1 MRRLGPRLLLSQISI
16 SFLVSFL
23 LGLSTLSLA
32 RAYFIDSLENAMD
45 VQATL
50 ISESLF
56 SSDTSIGEVN
66 PNNMEFNTVQ
76 QQIGNLSV
84 EVQGFESP
92 SGFDQMDLPQ
102 KIEAFET
109 IDLAVAYVN
118 MEGEP
123 ILQPERSDLPPSFIT
138 SKTLEVE
145 NKDLAS
151 AVVQH
156 TIDMDWLVKAYPV
169 VTRGTQQGTLILGQ
183 PLEALQ
189 AVLEDLGWR
198 IAGAG
203 FIALAVAF
211 VVSIFSSRGLL
222 APITALTNASRS
234 IPLGRF
240 DEPLPLDRQ
249 DELGELS
256 RTFENMR
263 GKLEALEK
271 LRSQFVSDVSHELR
285 TPLTAI
291 KGLAETLQDG
301 AVEDP
306 EVRDRFLA
314 SIEQE
319 TDRLIRMTQDLL
331 TLTRIDAKSLSLKFT
346 QLDLLTIL
354 QQTLVTLNQGIEA
367 KHLTINL
374 EAPQES
380 VILKADEDRLIQIL
394 FNLLDNAIQHAPE
407 TSKINIE
414 IKYGSISQSG
424 IQADLNLP
432 EPYSGLK
439 PHQDRLDPAKTWG
452 LLRIQDYGHGIDKK
466 DLPHIFERFYRADSA
481 RVRSEG
487 GAGLGLS
494 IALALADAQGAFLW
508 IHSPVASSPD
518 FKPSGALAIL
528 MFPTDTTI

>member
-32 RAYFIDSLENAMD
+32 RAYFIDSLEDAMD

-56 SSDTSIGEVN
+56 SSDTSIGELS
-66 PNNMEFNTVQ
+66 PKNMEFNTVQ

-84 EVQGFESP
+84 EVQGVESP
-92 SGFDQMDLPQ
+92 SEFDQMDLPQ
-102 KIEAFET
+102 QIEAFEM

-123 ILQPERSDLPPSFIT
+123 IFQPDRSDLPASFIV

-145 NKDLAS
+145 NQELAS

-169 VTRGTQQGTLILGQ
+169 MTRGTQHGTLILGQ

-203 FIALAVAF
+203 FVALAVAF

-222 APITALTNASRS
+222 APITALTHASRS

-256 RTFENMR
+256 RTFEDMR

-271 LRSQFVSDVSHELR
+271 LRSQFVSDVS
-285 TPLTAI
+285 
-291 KGLAETLQDG
+291 
-301 AVEDP
+301 
-306 EVRDRFLA
+306 
-314 SIEQE
+314 
-319 TDRLIRMTQDLL
+319 
-331 TLTRIDAKSLSLKFT
+331 
-346 QLDLLTIL
+346 
-354 QQTLVTLNQGIEA
+354 
-367 KHLTINL
+367 
-374 EAPQES
+374 
-380 VILKADEDRLIQIL
+380 
-394 FNLLDNAIQHAPE
+394 
-407 TSKINIE
+407 
-414 IKYGSISQSG
+414 
-424 IQADLNLP
+424 
-432 EPYSGLK
+432 
-439 PHQDRLDPAKTWG
+439 
-452 LLRIQDYGHGIDKK
+452 
-466 DLPHIFERFYRADSA
+466 
-481 RVRSEG
+481 
-487 GAGLGLS
+487 
-494 IALALADAQGAFLW
+494 
-508 IHSPVASSPD
+508 
-518 FKPSGALAIL
+518 
-528 MFPTDTTI
+528 

>member
-1 MRRLGPRLLLSQISI
+1 MRRLGPRLLLSQLSI

-23 LGLSTLSLA
+23 LGFSTLTLA
-32 RAYFIDSLENAMD
+32 RAYFIDSLEDAMD

-50 ISESLF
+50 ISESIF
-56 SSDTSIGEVN
+56 VEDTTIGEVN
-66 PNNMEFNTVQ
+66 AKNMEFNTIQ
-76 QQIGNLSV
+76 QQVGNLSV
-84 EVQGFESP
+84 EIQGFESP
-92 SGFDQMDLPQ
+92 PGYNQLNLPQ
-102 KIEAFET
+102 QIEAFET

-118 MEGEP
+118 MEGDP
-123 ILQPERSDLPPSFIT
+123 IFQPERSDLPSTFLRGNT
-138 SKTLEVE
+138 QGLENQE
-145 NKDLAS
+145 LSS

-156 TIDMDWLVKAYPV
+156 TLEMDWLVKAYPV
-169 VTRGTQQGTLILGQ
+169 MTNGIQQGTLVLGQ

-189 AVLEDLGWR
+189 AVLQDLGWR

-203 FIALAVAF
+203 FIALTVAF
-211 VVSIFSSRGLL
+211 IVSIFSARGLL
-222 APITALTNASRS
+222 APITALTHASRS

-256 RTFENMR
+256 RTFEDMR

-314 SIEQE
+314 SIEKE

-331 TLTRIDAKSLSLKFT
+331 TLTRVDAKSLSFKYA

-354 QQTLVTLNQGIEA
+354 QQTLLTLNQGIDA
-367 KHLTINL
+367 KHLSINL
-374 EAPQES
+374 EVPKER
-380 VILKADEDRLIQIL
+380 VILNADEDRLIQIL
-394 FNLLDNAIQHAPE
+394 FNLLDNAIQYAPE
-407 TSKINIE
+407 MSEITIE
-414 IKYGSISQSG
+414 IKYGSISQSD
-424 IQADLNLP
+424 IRDDLDLP
-432 EPYSGLK
+432 EPYSGLR
-439 PHQDRLDPAKTWG
+439 PHLDHIDPAKTWG
-452 LLRIQDYGHGIDKK
+452 ILQIRDNGPGIDII
-466 DLPHIFERFYRADSA
+466 DLPHIFERFFRADSA

-494 IALALADAQGAFLW
+494 IALALAEAHGAFLW
-508 IHSPVASSPD
+508 IHSPAESSPGT
-518 FKPSGALAIL
+518 KQHGTLAIL
-528 MFPTDTTI
+528 MFPASTAI

>member
-1 MRRLGPRLLLSQISI
+1 MRRLRPRLLLSQISI

-32 RAYFIDSLENAMD
+32 RAYFIDSLEDAMD
-45 VQATL
+45 IQATL

-56 SSDTSIGEVN
+56 AEATIIGEVDSK
-66 PNNMEFNTVQ
+66 NMEFNTVQ

-84 EVQGFESP
+84 EIQGFESP
-92 SGFDQMDLPQ
+92 SGIDQLDLPQ
-102 KIEAFET
+102 QIEAFET

-118 MEGEP
+118 MDGDP
-123 ILQPERSDLPPSFIT
+123 LFQPDRSDLPTSF
-138 SKTLEVE
+138 
-145 NKDLAS
+145 LADNTQELS
-151 AVVQH
+151 GAVVQH
-156 TIDMDWLVKAYPV
+156 TIEMDWLVKAYPV
-169 VTRGTQQGTLILGQ
+169 MTRDIRQGTLVLGQ

-189 AVLEDLGWR
+189 AVLQDLGWR

-203 FIALAVAF
+203 FIALMIAF

-222 APITALTNASRS
+222 APITALTHASRS
-234 IPLGRF
+234 IPLGQF

-256 RTFENMR
+256 RTFEDMR

-331 TLTRIDAKSLSLKFT
+331 TLTRIDAQNLSLKYA
-346 QLDLLTIL
+346 QLDLLTTF
-354 QQTLVTLNQGIEA
+354 QQTLLMLNKGIEV
-367 KHLTINL
+367 KHLNINL
-374 EAPQES
+374 KIPQES
-380 VILKADEDRLIQIL
+380 VTLHADEDRLIQIL
-394 FNLLDNAIQHAPE
+394 FNLLDNAIQHAPDMSE
-407 TSKINIE
+407 ISIE
-414 IKYGSISQSG
+414 IMYGSTSQPEIRG
-424 IQADLNLP
+424 YLDLP
-432 EPYSGLK
+432 EPFSGLR
-439 PHQDRLDPAKTWG
+439 PQLELIDPEKIWG
-452 LLRIQDYGHGIDKK
+452 LLQIRDNGPGIDMK

-494 IALALADAQGAFLW
+494 IALALTEAHGAYLW
-508 IHSPVASSPD
+508 IHSPAVSSPG
-518 FKPSGALAIL
+518 FQPHGALAIL
-528 MFPTDTTI
+528 MFPAVTAI